1 MKTYE
6 EALAKVQELIDE
18 EFACRRERETLID
31 KDLFEIDWGFSGEEK
46 FRKEVGYLNWKIHS
60 LKGRIPGDLALFRF
74 IYEEDGHDI
83 YDDINFNYSE
93 S

>member
-31 KDLFEIDWGFSGEEK
+31 KDLFESGWDFSEEEK
-46 FRKEVGYLNWKIHS
+46 FRKEVGYLRQCRHEIW
-60 LKGRIPGDLALFRF
+60 
-74 IYEEDGHDI
+74 
-83 YDDINFNYSE
+83 
-93 S
+93 